1 MSLYSGGTGKTFTI
15 SCLLSYVRAKGGI
28 ALATALSAVASK
40 LMEGGSTLHSKLK
53 VPINI
58 SKDSICSFNKNT
70 TVGKLMQQAILLV
83 IDEVSMG
90 HKHIYEAVDRSLR
103 EV

>member
-1 MSLYSGGTGKTFTI
+1 MSLYTGGTGKTFTI

-58 SKDSICSFNKNT
+58 SKDSICPFNKNT
-70 TVGKLMQQAILLV
+70 TVGNIIRLTILLV

-90 HKHIYEAVDRSLR
+90 HKHIYEAVNRSIR